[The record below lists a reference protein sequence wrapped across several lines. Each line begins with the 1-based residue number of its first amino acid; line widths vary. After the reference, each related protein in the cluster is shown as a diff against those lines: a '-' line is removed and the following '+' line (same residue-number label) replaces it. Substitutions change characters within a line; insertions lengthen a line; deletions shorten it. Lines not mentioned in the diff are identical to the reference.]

1 MLVRQA
7 EMLYEQN
14 NLEQYV
20 RCVRMILVPY
30 FYIIYKNEDYSRR
43 NRSRST
49 QCNVLYRTMVE
60 YLRDKPIEAQIKRQ
74 GAAAFIEERAM
85 ELTSE
90 NLHDYCLRLIEIMQN
105 QKRYKEMLEIVC
117 LASLEPKISNTG

>member
-1 MLVRQA
+1 
-7 EMLYEQN
+7 
-14 NLEQYV
+14 
-20 RCVRMILVPY
+20 MILVPY
-30 FYIIYKNEDYSRR
+30 FYIIYKNEDFAKR

-49 QCNVLYRTMVE
+49 QCNVLYRTMIE

-74 GAAAFIEERAM
+74 GAAAFVSDRAM
-85 ELTSE
+85 ELTPE

-105 QKRYKEMLEIVC
+105 QKRHKEMLEIVC